1 MPTRRPKVPRP
12 AAPANPDRVKAS
24 GGNASKPATVKPA
37 ASKPAAPKT
46 AAPKTAAPKTT
57 APKSTAA
64 PKAAAPKTMA
74 PKTTAPKT
82 TAAEAAAPKAGTRP
96 GSRRLRKLSASDAR
110 AAERSQLS
118 GGIRRKSDPSP
129 EPKAPAAVPEAETPD
144 ELRPVPAKAFSGRL
158 LVLAMVMVA
167 ITVLLAPSV
176 RTYLQQRSDIAGIQA
191 VIAEAEAKQ
200 AELEVQLGRWED
212 PAYIKQQARDRIFL
226 VMPGEKRYLVKG
238 ENGVEQAE
246 ELAAEEEP
254 EDLQWV
260 DSLWDSV
267 KKSATA
273 Q

>member
-1 MPTRRPKVPRP
+1 MTKT
-12 AAPANPDRVKAS
+12 AAPK
-24 GGNASKPATVKPA
+24 TA
-37 ASKPAAPKT
+37 AAAKPAAPKT
-46 AAPKTAAPKTT
+46 AAPKTPAPKTAAPDISAPKPT
-57 APKSTAA
+57 APAA
-64 PKAAAPKTMA
+64 KP
-74 PKTTAPKT
+74 
-82 TAAEAAAPKAGTRP
+82 R
-96 GSRRLRKLSASDAR
+96 SRKPSASDAR
-110 AAERSQLS
+110 AAVRSQLS
-118 GGIRRKSDPSP
+118 GGIRRKNHPAPDQ
-129 EPKAPAAVPEAETPD
+129 APAEAPVAETQD

-176 RTYLQQRSDIAGIQA
+176 RTYLQQRSDIAVA
-191 VIAEAEAKQ
+191 KAEIAEAEATQ

-238 ENGVEQAE
+238 ENGVEEAE
-246 ELAAEEEP
+246 QLAAEEEP
-254 EDLQWV
+254 EDLPWV